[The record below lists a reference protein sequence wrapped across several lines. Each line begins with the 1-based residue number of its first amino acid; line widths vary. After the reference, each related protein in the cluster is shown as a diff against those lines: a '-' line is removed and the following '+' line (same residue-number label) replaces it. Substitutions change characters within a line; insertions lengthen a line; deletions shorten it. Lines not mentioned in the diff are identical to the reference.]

1 MSGPAVEAEG
11 LAKSFGAVHAVDG
24 LSFSV
29 EPGQVVGL
37 LGPNGAGKTTTVRML
52 VGLIRPNKG
61 ESRLLGEKIKP
72 GAKVLER
79 VGALVEKPAFVPYLS
94 GLENLGDAVHRKT
107 RGYSQGMRQR
117 LGIAQALL
125 NQPDLLILDEPTN
138 GLDPAETR
146 RLRGAIRTIADR
158 GTTILV
164 SSHILAEVE
173 QVCTHALVIDH
184 GKLVAQGTVADLVGA
199 SSAIDLVVDDEEL
212 ATKVLRGMD
221 GVLSVASSPAGGL
234 VVDLDGVRRADVV
247 AALVHSG
254 VGVDAVTP
262 RRRLEDAYLRL
273 VDDEGL

>member
-1 MSGPAVEAEG
+1 MSAAAVEAEG
-11 LAKSFGAVHAVDG
+11 LAKSFGSVHAVDG

-61 ESRLLGEKIKP
+61 SASLLGEKVKP
-72 GAKVLER
+72 GAKILER

-94 GLENLGDAVHRKT
+94 GLENLRVHWLAGGDTWPAPGLEEALVVANLGDAVHRRT

-173 QVCTHALVIDH
+173 QVWSQVLLVE
-184 GKLVAQGTVADLVGA
+184 LV
-199 SSAIDLVVDDEEL
+199 
-212 ATKVLRGMD
+212 
-221 GVLSVASSPAGGL
+221 
-234 VVDLDGVRRADVV
+234 
-247 AALVHSG
+247 
-254 VGVDAVTP
+254 
-262 RRRLEDAYLRL
+262 
-273 VDDEGL
+273 